1 MFYGWGGEDDDLYN
15 RVYRTGLKVIRFE
28 EGVSQYRMLKHTK
41 QIPNPDRFTLME
53 NSSKSILFDGLTG
66 NNLNYTLIS
75 FVLKPLYTWLL
86 VHIWKL
92 VIKEHWNKR

>member
-28 EGVSQYRMLKHTK
+28 EGVSRYRMLKHTK

-86 VHIWKL
+86 VHI
-92 VIKEHWNKR
+92 